1 MVHRW
6 CLMTAGGRRADPA
19 RRLRHRRRTAR
30 GADHEP
36 GTCQGL
42 RRATRRSLTTGRLI
56 VAGGAIHD
64 SRHSSAVAPGVIGP
78 TSGRVR
84 WKRRL
89 ELRQR
94 RVAQVENAIKALR
107 GHGLGPHVL
116 GRLRRQLLLPRS
128 WPSLA
133 FDGLSKDT
141 PSYAGAPGLHEERAR
156 GVQRRSR
163 PSDHR
168 GTSASSDLH
177 STPCVDTTTHHR
189 ITH

>member
-6 CLMTAGGRRADPA
+6 CLMTAVAAEPILLGACGTADVRPGAPTTSPA
-19 RRLRHRRRTAR
+19 PA
-30 GADHEP
+30 
-36 GTCQGL
+36 QGL

-56 VAGGAIHD
+56 VAGGAIHN

-116 GRLRRQLLLPRS
+116 GRLRRQLLLLRS

-141 PSYAGAPGLHEERAR
+141 PPTPALRVCMRSGQGECSGAP
-156 GVQRRSR
+156 
-163 PSDHR
+163 DHPIIAAII
-168 GTSASSDLH
+168 G
-177 STPCVDTTTHHR
+177 
-189 ITH
+189 IE